1 MLAWV
6 FERCDDEGGAER
18 DADRLVPAAGALE
31 TAGLGLSAE
40 DMAKLLAVDPEEW
53 MAQLPQLK
61 EHYAMFGERLPAEL
75 REQLHALETRLR
87 AES

>member
-1 MLAWV
+1 VLAWV
-6 FERCDDEGGAER
+6 FERCDDEGGAEQTPIG
-18 DADRLVPAAGALE
+18 LVPAEGALE

-40 DMAKLLAVDPEEW
+40 DMEKLLSVDTDEW
-53 MAQLPQLK
+53 IAQLPQLK
-61 EHYAMFGERLPAEL
+61 EHYAMFGERLPPEL